1 MIIRVS
7 MIVNLSAVR
16 SLSWGRRSV
25 MGILCPLVQL
35 TNVSLEEHAADNDD
49 EDNDDA
55 PTRVQATSVN
65 SPKLSLS
72 TDRIDTYV

>member
-1 MIIRVS
+1 
-7 MIVNLSAVR
+7 
-16 SLSWGRRSV
+16 

-35 TNVSLEEHAADNDD
+35 TNVSLEEHAADKDD